1 MERVE
6 GPVRPLIAEHLER
19 LLLRRGGKGNE
30 GQVLVTAVAR
40 ELVGELVLP
49 IGCGLLGFR
58 LDLGVL
64 LERVTLVGKGAL
76 ELERARSRLG

>member
-1 MERVE
+1 MEGTV
-6 GPVRPLIAEHLER
+6 GPLVAEHLER
-19 LLLRRGGKGNE
+19 LLLRRGGEGHE

-40 ELVGELVLP
+40 QLVGELIFP
-49 IGCGLLGFR
+49 IGGSVLGLR

-64 LERVTLVGKGAL
+64 LERVALVSKSAL